1 MNRLGPSLAT
11 RWVIGILVGAFF
23 AVPLLST
30 FLFTLRDPEGG
41 LSFARWAAL
50 FDPAAAATLKPIWT
64 GLGNS
69 LILAVVTV
77 AIVLLLLA
85 PTMILVNLRFPKLKP
100 AFEFAVLL
108 PISIPAIVLVVGSA
122 LVPLFRPIQFSIEF
136 TGGSQFT
143 VQDPATVDQ
152 DTATT
157 AVQSVVPGA
166 ATKVVVLNGKD
177 IRVQTDR
184 MSAEET
190 QQVAEALAKAYEI
203 EPADVTSSFIGPA
216 WGENVTKQSLWGL
229 AIFLALTFLI
239 LAIYF
244 RTWKMSAAAILGLLD
259 VLVIT
264 VGVYALAGFEISPAA
279 VIGFLTILA
288 YSLYDTTV
296 VFDKVRENT
305 TEDGEKSGRLF
316 GESVNLAVNQT
327 LVRSIN
333 TSVVA
338 ALPVG
343 AVLFIGALWLGAESL
358 TDISLS
364 IFVGILVAT
373 YSTLFV
379 AAPLYSLFRENEPQ
393 IKERDARVRAARER
407 AAIDA

>member
-1 MNRLGPSLAT
+1 MPSMSEFGNNLYSGKTSFPFVGKRRLWFIIA
-11 RWVIGILVGAFF
+11 IL
-23 AVPLLST
+23 
-30 FLFTLRDPEGG
+30 
-41 LSFARWAAL
+41 
-50 FDPAAAATLKPIWT
+50 
-64 GLGNS
+64 
-69 LILAVVTV
+69 
-77 AIVLLLLA
+77 
-85 PTMILVNLRFPKLKP
+85 
-100 AFEFAVLL
+100 
-108 PISIPAIVLVVGSA
+108 LVVGSA
-122 LVPLFRPIQFSIEF
+122 LVPLIRPVTFSIEF

-143 VQDPATVDQ
+143 VLAPAQPIDQ
-152 DTATT
+152 KVATAS
-157 AVQSVVPGA
+157 VHSVVPNA
-166 ATKVVVLNGKD
+166 TTKVVIVSGKD
-177 IRVQTDR
+177 VRVQTDQ
-184 MSAEET
+184 MSPEET
-190 QQVAEALAKAYEI
+190 QKVSAALADGYKVD
-203 EPADVTSSFIGPA
+203 PKGVTSSFIGPA
-216 WGENVTKQSLWGL
+216 WGENVTRQSLWGL

-264 VGVYALAGFEISPAA
+264 IGVYALAGFEISPAA

-296 VFDKVRENT
+296 VFDKIRENT
-305 TEDGEKSGRLF
+305 TEDGEKSSRTF

-343 AVLFIGALWLGAESL
+343 AILFIGSFWLGAETL

-393 IKERDARVRAARER
+393 IREHDARIRSARSK
-407 AAIDA
+407 ASIDA

>member
-1 MNRLGPSLAT
+1 MASMNEFGNNLYTGKTSFPFVAKRRLWFIIA
-11 RWVIGILVGAFF
+11 IILVAG
-23 AVPLLST
+23 S
-30 FLFTLRDPEGG
+30 
-41 LSFARWAAL
+41 
-50 FDPAAAATLKPIWT
+50 
-64 GLGNS
+64 
-69 LILAVVTV
+69 
-77 AIVLLLLA
+77 
-85 PTMILVNLRFPKLKP
+85 
-100 AFEFAVLL
+100 
-108 PISIPAIVLVVGSA
+108 VLV
-122 LVPLFRPIQFSIEF
+122 PFFRPVEFSIEF

-143 VQDPATVDQ
+143 VLAPSSTDQAKATE
-152 DTATT
+152 
-157 AVQSVVPGA
+157 AVQSVVPESTA
-166 ATKVVVLNGKD
+166 KVAIVGGTDV
-177 IRVQTDR
+177 RVQTSQ
-184 MSAEET
+184 MTQSET
-190 QQVAEALAKAYEI
+190 LAVAGALAESYDVAPE
-203 EPADVTSSFIGPA
+203 EVTSSFIGPA
-216 WGENVTKQSLWGL
+216 WGENVTRQSLWGL

-244 RTWKMSAAAILGLLD
+244 RTWKMSAAAIIGLLD

-296 VFDKVRENT
+296 VFDKIRENT
-305 TEDGEKSGRLF
+305 TEDGENSARTF

-333 TSVVA
+333 TSIVA

-343 AVLFIGALWLGAESL
+343 AILFIGAFWLGAETL

-379 AAPLYSLFRENEPQ
+379 AAPLYSLFREKEPQ
-393 IKERDARVRAARER
+393 IVERDRRVLEQRAK
-407 AAIDA
+407 AAVDA

>member
-1 MNRLGPSLAT
+1 MNQFGNDLYTGKTSFPFVGRRRLWFIIAIAL
-11 RWVIGILVGAFF
+11 VIA
-23 AVPLLST
+23 
-30 FLFTLRDPEGG
+30 
-41 LSFARWAAL
+41 
-50 FDPAAAATLKPIWT
+50 
-64 GLGNS
+64 
-69 LILAVVTV
+69 
-77 AIVLLLLA
+77 
-85 PTMILVNLRFPKLKP
+85 
-100 AFEFAVLL
+100 
-108 PISIPAIVLVVGSA
+108 SA

-143 VQDPATVDQ
+143 IEAPESTDQ
-152 DTATT
+152 SLAGD
-157 AVQSVVPGA
+157 AVRSVVPNA
-166 ATKVVVLNGKD
+166 TTKVTTVGGRD
-177 IRVQTDR
+177 IRVQTDQ
-184 MSAEET
+184 MT
-190 QQVAEALAKAYEI
+190 DKQTHQVAAALAETYGVSEDAI
-203 EPADVTSSFIGPA
+203 SPSFIGPS

-244 RTWKMSAAAILGLLD
+244 RTWKMSAAAIIGLLD

-296 VFDKVRENT
+296 VFDKIRENT
-305 TEDGEKSGRLF
+305 SEEGIRSGRTF

-327 LVRSIN
+327 LIRSIN
-333 TSVVA
+333 TSIVA

-343 AVLFIGALWLGAESL
+343 AILFIGAFWLGAETL

-379 AAPLYSLFRENEPQ
+379 AAPLYSLFREKEKP
-393 IKERDARVRAARER
+393 IAERDARVREARQR
-407 AAIDA
+407 AVTTAQV

>member
-1 MNRLGPSLAT
+1 MASMNEFGNNLYTGKTSFPFVAKRRLWFIIAIALVLA
-11 RWVIGILVGAFF
+11 
-23 AVPLLST
+23 
-30 FLFTLRDPEGG
+30 
-41 LSFARWAAL
+41 
-50 FDPAAAATLKPIWT
+50 
-64 GLGNS
+64 
-69 LILAVVTV
+69 
-77 AIVLLLLA
+77 
-85 PTMILVNLRFPKLKP
+85 
-100 AFEFAVLL
+100 
-108 PISIPAIVLVVGSA
+108 SA
-122 LVPLFRPIQFSIEF
+122 LVPLLRPVQFSIEF

-143 VQDPATVDQ
+143 VVSPGSTDQ
-152 DTATT
+152 GTATE
-157 AVQSVVPGA
+157 AVQSVVPEAAAKVAIVNGA
-166 ATKVVVLNGKD
+166 DV
-177 IRVQTDR
+177 RVQTSQ
-184 MSAEET
+184 MTPEET
-190 QQVAEALAKAYEI
+190 QTVAGALAQAYDV
-203 EPADVTSSFIGPA
+203 PAEEVTSSFIGPV
-216 WGENVTKQSLWGL
+216 WGESVTRQSLWGL

-244 RTWKMSAAAILGLLD
+244 RTWKMSVAAIIGLLD

-264 VGVYALAGFEISPAA
+264 IGVYALAGFEISPAA

-305 TEDGEKSGRLF
+305 TEDGENSSRTF

-333 TSVVA
+333 TSIVA

-343 AVLFIGALWLGAESL
+343 AILFIGSFWLGAETL

-379 AAPLYSLFRENEPQ
+379 AAPLYSLFREKEPQ
-393 IKERDARVRAARER
+393 IVERDRRVLELRER
-407 AAIDA
+407 STVDA

>member
-1 MNRLGPSLAT
+1 MPSMNEFGNNLYTGKTSFPFVGRRRL
-11 RWVIGILVGAFF
+11 WFII
-23 AVPLLST
+23 
-30 FLFTLRDPEGG
+30 
-41 LSFARWAAL
+41 
-50 FDPAAAATLKPIWT
+50 
-64 GLGNS
+64 
-69 LILAVVTV
+69 
-77 AIVLLLLA
+77 AIA
-85 PTMILVNLRFPKLKP
+85 
-100 AFEFAVLL
+100 
-108 PISIPAIVLVVGSA
+108 LVVGSA

-143 VQDPATVDQ
+143 VTAPDTTDQ
-152 DTATT
+152 DTATE

-166 ATKVVVLNGKD
+166 ATKVVIVND
-177 IRVQTDR
+177 QDVRVQTDQ
-184 MSAEET
+184 MTEGET
-190 QQVAEALAKAYEI
+190 QQVARALADAYGV
-203 EPADVTSSFIGPA
+203 EPDAVASSFIGPA
-216 WGENVTKQSLWGL
+216 WGESVTRQSLWGL

-244 RTWKMSAAAILGLLD
+244 RTWKMSAAAIIGLLD

-296 VFDKVRENT
+296 VFDKIRENT
-305 TEDGEKSGRLF
+305 TEDGEKTSRLF

-327 LVRSIN
+327 LIRSIN

-343 AVLFIGALWLGAESL
+343 AILFIGAFWLGAETL

-393 IKERDARVRAARER
+393 IKERDARIRAARTK
-407 AAIDA
+407 AAVDA